1 MLKNGVI
8 VIGGDFQGLDIARDL
23 AHLQIPIIIVDPSFC
38 IGRYSRF
45 VQQYYKCPPLT
56 NIEAFTDFLV
66 QLAIEKNLEKWVV
79 FPTTD
84 RAVYILSTNK
94 DRLSE
99 HYLIP
104 TPEWEITKYAYNKK
118 LTYQL
123 SEELNLPSPKTVFP
137 KNIDELIQTSL
148 DFPVILKPAVV
159 ANFFPITKQKAIQAN
174 NKNELI
180 QSYEYVTSIIDESE
194 VMVQE
199 LVRGGANNLYSFCS
213 LFSDGIVKAK
223 IMAKRSRQHPMDFGN
238 ATTFAVTCQIP
249 ELEDMAVRILTE
261 MNYYGLSEVEFMYD
275 SKDKTFKLLEINAR
289 TWGWHTLGSKAGVN
303 FSSLLFMD
311 MNNEFVSTNTYE
323 KDVKWVR
330 MLTDVPIVISEILK
344 KRLTLTD
351 YFNSIRGK
359 KRFAVYLNKDPL
371 PFAVEVLLAPYFWY
385 KRGF

>member
-8 VIGGDFQGLDIARDL
+8 VIGGDFQGLGIARDL

-148 DFPVILKPAVV
+148 DFPVILKPAIV

-174 NKNELI
+174 DKNELI

>member
-8 VIGGDFQGLDIARDL
+8 VIGGDFQGLGIARDL